1 MTFFQEVYDRIRCA
15 TNARTQ
21 TELAAVLEIR
31 QSSISDAKRRNSIPS
46 DWYMKLFEKFGL
58 NPDWIKS
65 GTGPMFLKI
74 DQVYTP
80 VEGPPEGFHEE
91 PAHYAD
97 PNAISTLTKVYST
110 QCAYEEGHP
119 APDLQ
124 TSGKIALPQS
134 YVNAQTLVFHIES
147 DSFSPLVRR
156 GAYVGSEIG
165 DISYFKSDA
174 SLAKYAGFHWK
185 KNDSGNFIAD
195 EKHSANSCNKYLKY
209 YITQSTQMSVMHGF
223 DYTTSFYRK
232 KYNEASTHK
241 HRRAL
246 VLTSRKLVR
255 LIYVLLRDSKLYV
268 SVSHDTVI
276 E

>member
-97 PNAISTLTKVYST
+97 SNAISTLTKVYST

-156 GAYVGSEIG
+156 GAYVGV
-165 DISYFKSDA
+165 D
-174 SLAKYAGFHWK
+174 
-185 KNDSGNFIAD
+185 
-195 EKHSANSCNKYLKY
+195 
-209 YITQSTQMSVMHGF
+209 
-223 DYTTSFYRK
+223 
-232 KYNEASTHK
+232 
-241 HRRAL
+241 
-246 VLTSRKLVR
+246 TSRTHPISGEVYAVYMPHEGVALKR
-255 LIYVLLRDSKLYV
+255 LFLDGDHDRFILRTEQPAHPGVALLPQDCPGRILGRVSWVLQNV
-268 SVSHDTVI
+268 
-276 E
+276 

>member
-147 DSFSPLVRR
+147 DSRWSAAGLMSGWILRVRTP
-156 GAYVGSEIG
+156 
-165 DISYFKSDA
+165 FP
-174 SLAKYAGFHWK
+174 AKCTPYTCRMRAWRL
-185 KNDSGNFIAD
+185 
-195 EKHSANSCNKYLKY
+195 SACS
-209 YITQSTQMSVMHGF
+209 STAIM
-223 DYTTSFYRK
+223 T
-232 KYNEASTHK
+232 
-241 HRRAL
+241 
-246 VLTSRKLVR
+246 
-255 LIYVLLRDSKLYV
+255 V
-268 SVSHDTVI
+268 SS
-276 E
+276 

>member
-134 YVNAQTLVFHIES
+134 YVNAQTLVFISNRIRFPRWSAAGLMSGGYFAYAPHFRRS
-147 DSFSPLVRR
+147 VRR
-156 GAYVGSEIG
+156 IHA
-165 DISYFKSDA
+165 A
-174 SLAKYAGFHWK
+174 
-185 KNDSGNFIAD
+185 
-195 EKHSANSCNKYLKY
+195 
-209 YITQSTQMSVMHGF
+209 
-223 DYTTSFYRK
+223 
-232 KYNEASTHK
+232 
-241 HRRAL
+241 
-246 VLTSRKLVR
+246 
-255 LIYVLLRDSKLYV
+255 
-268 SVSHDTVI
+268 
-276 E
+276 

>member
-97 PNAISTLTKVYST
+97 PNAISSLVKVYST
-110 QCAYEEGHP
+110 ERAYEEGQP
-119 APDLQ
+119 APELQ
-124 TSGKIALPQS
+124 TSGKIALPQA
-134 YVNAQTLVFHIES
+134 YVNAQTLVFRIES
-147 DSFSPLVRR
+147 DSFAPLIRR
-156 GAYVGSEIG
+156 GAHVGV
-165 DISYFKSDA
+165 D
-174 SLAKYAGFHWK
+174 
-185 KNDSGNFIAD
+185 
-195 EKHSANSCNKYLKY
+195 
-209 YITQSTQMSVMHGF
+209 
-223 DYTTSFYRK
+223 
-232 KYNEASTHK
+232 
-241 HRRAL
+241 
-246 VLTSRKLVR
+246 TSRTHPISGEIYAVFMPHEGVALKR
-255 LIYVLLRDSKLYV
+255 LFLDGDQDRFILRTEQPAHPGVALLPQDCPERILGRVSWVLQNV
-268 SVSHDTVI
+268 
-276 E
+276 

>member
-134 YVNAQTLVFHIES
+134 LSMRRRSCFISNRIRFPRWSAAGLMSGWI
-147 DSFSPLVRR
+147 LRVRTP
-156 GAYVGSEIG
+156 
-165 DISYFKSDA
+165 FP
-174 SLAKYAGFHWK
+174 AKCTPYTCRMRAWRL
-185 KNDSGNFIAD
+185 
-195 EKHSANSCNKYLKY
+195 SACS
-209 YITQSTQMSVMHGF
+209 STAIM
-223 DYTTSFYRK
+223 T
-232 KYNEASTHK
+232 
-241 HRRAL
+241 
-246 VLTSRKLVR
+246 
-255 LIYVLLRDSKLYV
+255 V
-268 SVSHDTVI
+268 SS
-276 E
+276 

>member
-1 MTFFQEVYDRIRCA
+1 
-15 TNARTQ
+15 
-21 TELAAVLEIR
+21 
-31 QSSISDAKRRNSIPS
+31 
-46 DWYMKLFEKFGL
+46 MKLFEKFGL
-58 NPDWIKS
+58 NPYWIKS

-156 GAYVGSEIG
+156 GAYVGV
-165 DISYFKSDA
+165 D
-174 SLAKYAGFHWK
+174 
-185 KNDSGNFIAD
+185 
-195 EKHSANSCNKYLKY
+195 
-209 YITQSTQMSVMHGF
+209 
-223 DYTTSFYRK
+223 TS
-232 KYNEASTHK
+232 STHPISGEVYAVYMP
-241 HRRAL
+241 HEGVAL
-246 VLTSRKLVR
+246 KRLFLDGDHDRFILRTEQPAHPGVALLPQDCPGRILGRVSWVLQNV
-255 LIYVLLRDSKLYV
+255 
-268 SVSHDTVI
+268 
-276 E
+276 

>member
-134 YVNAQTLVFHIES
+134 YVNAQTLVLS
-147 DSFSPLVRR
+147 T
-156 GAYVGSEIG
+156 GAYALCDIASEVHYDGDWHGRQRGSG
-165 DISYFKSDA
+165 RYRDA
-174 SLAKYAGFHWK
+174 DGYQHY
-185 KNDSGNFIAD
+185 NYRNFG
-195 EKHSANSCNKYLKY
+195 KY
-209 YITQSTQMSVMHGF
+209 Y
-223 DYTTSFYRK
+223 
-232 KYNEASTHK
+232 
-241 HRRAL
+241 
-246 VLTSRKLVR
+246 SRLA
-255 LIYVLLRDSKLYV
+255 V
-268 SVSHDTVI
+268 SDI
-276 E
+276 

>member
-134 YVNAQTLVFHIES
+134 YVNAQMLVFHIES
-147 DSFSPLVRR
+147 DSFSRWSAAGLMSGWILRVRTP
-156 GAYVGSEIG
+156 
-165 DISYFKSDA
+165 FP
-174 SLAKYAGFHWK
+174 AKCTPYTCRMRAWRL
-185 KNDSGNFIAD
+185 
-195 EKHSANSCNKYLKY
+195 SACS
-209 YITQSTQMSVMHGF
+209 STAIM
-223 DYTTSFYRK
+223 T
-232 KYNEASTHK
+232 
-241 HRRAL
+241 
-246 VLTSRKLVR
+246 
-255 LIYVLLRDSKLYV
+255 V
-268 SVSHDTVI
+268 SS
-276 E
+276 

>member
-134 YVNAQTLVFHIES
+134 YVNARIRFPRWSAAGLMSGWI
-147 DSFSPLVRR
+147 LRVRTP
-156 GAYVGSEIG
+156 
-165 DISYFKSDA
+165 FP
-174 SLAKYAGFHWK
+174 AKCTPYTCRMRAWRL
-185 KNDSGNFIAD
+185 
-195 EKHSANSCNKYLKY
+195 SACS
-209 YITQSTQMSVMHGF
+209 STAIM
-223 DYTTSFYRK
+223 T
-232 KYNEASTHK
+232 
-241 HRRAL
+241 
-246 VLTSRKLVR
+246 
-255 LIYVLLRDSKLYV
+255 V
-268 SVSHDTVI
+268 SS
-276 E
+276 

>member
-156 GAYVGSEIG
+156 
-165 DISYFKSDA
+165 DHDR
-174 SLAKYAGFHWK
+174 
-185 KNDSGNFIAD
+185 FILRTEQPA
-195 EKHSANSCNKYLKY
+195 HPG
-209 YITQSTQMSVMHGF
+209 V
-223 DYTTSFYRK
+223 
-232 KYNEASTHK
+232 
-241 HRRAL
+241 AL
-246 VLTSRKLVR
+246 LPQDCPGRILGRVSWVLQNV
-255 LIYVLLRDSKLYV
+255 
-268 SVSHDTVI
+268 
-276 E
+276 

>member
-134 YVNAQTLVFHIES
+134 YVNAQTLVFQSNRIRFPRWS
-147 DSFSPLVRR
+147 AAGLMSGWILRVRTP
-156 GAYVGSEIG
+156 
-165 DISYFKSDA
+165 FP
-174 SLAKYAGFHWK
+174 AKCTPYTCRMRAWRL
-185 KNDSGNFIAD
+185 
-195 EKHSANSCNKYLKY
+195 SACS
-209 YITQSTQMSVMHGF
+209 STAIM
-223 DYTTSFYRK
+223 T
-232 KYNEASTHK
+232 
-241 HRRAL
+241 
-246 VLTSRKLVR
+246 
-255 LIYVLLRDSKLYV
+255 V
-268 SVSHDTVI
+268 SS
-276 E
+276 

>member
-65 GTGPMFLKI
+65 GTGPMFLKS

-156 GAYVGSEIG
+156 GAYVGVFLDG
-165 DISYFKSDA
+165 DHDR
-174 SLAKYAGFHWK
+174 
-185 KNDSGNFIAD
+185 FILRTEQPA
-195 EKHSANSCNKYLKY
+195 HPG
-209 YITQSTQMSVMHGF
+209 V
-223 DYTTSFYRK
+223 
-232 KYNEASTHK
+232 
-241 HRRAL
+241 AL
-246 VLTSRKLVR
+246 LPQDCPGRILGRVSWVLQNV
-255 LIYVLLRDSKLYV
+255 
-268 SVSHDTVI
+268 
-276 E
+276 